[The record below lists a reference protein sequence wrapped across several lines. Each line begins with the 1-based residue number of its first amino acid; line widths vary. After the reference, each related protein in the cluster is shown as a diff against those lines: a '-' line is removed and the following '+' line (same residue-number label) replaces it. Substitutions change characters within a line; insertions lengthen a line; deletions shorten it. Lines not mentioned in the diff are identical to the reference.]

1 MNKEFIYLS
10 DETFGVTDENGHI
23 TKQEFNKDIL
33 QQWDKENI
41 SEIIENITS
50 TLNKLND
57 DKIEQKSVAFLSKYM
72 FLGQI
77 LLLISSIVVAA
88 LIPTFANTMYIPIT
102 LPSVGAVFFK
112 VTEKISKKKINALT
126 SEIKKAENLIKDYK
140 QQLDNVKTD
149 SKKLVKEEFNVN
161 EVVEIESGSIKYQ
174 DLEEEL
180 TNAYNEGYKE
190 KVKSLSQN
198 NKKRNK

>member
-10 DETFGVTDENGHI
+10 DETFGLTDENGHI
-23 TKQEFNKDIL
+23 TRQEFNKDIL

-41 SEIIENITS
+41 SEIIENITN

-57 DKIEQKSVAFLSKYM
+57 DKKEQKSVALVSKYM

-77 LLLISSIVVAA
+77 LLLIGSIIAAA
-88 LIPTFANTMYIPIT
+88 LIPTLANTMSIPIT
-102 LPSVGAVFFK
+102 IPSVCAVFFK

-126 SEIKKAENLIKDYK
+126 SEIKKAENLIKDYE
-140 QQLDNVKTD
+140 QQLSNIKTN
-149 SKKLVKEEFNVN
+149 SKELAKEELNVN

-174 DLEEEL
+174 DIEEEL

-190 KVKSLSQN
+190 KVKSLSRN

>member
-10 DETFGVTDENGHI
+10 DGTFGVTDENGHI
-23 TKQEFNKDIL
+23 TKQEFNKDNL

-41 SEIIENITS
+41 SEIIENITN
-50 TLNKLND
+50 TLNKLKD

-77 LLLISSIVVAA
+77 LLLIGLIIAAA
-88 LIPTFANTMYIPIT
+88 LIPTIANTMYIPIT
-102 LPSVGAVFFK
+102 LPSVGAVFFR

-126 SEIKKAENLIKDYK
+126 SEIKKAENLIKDYE
-140 QQLDNVKTD
+140 QQLDNVKTN
-149 SKKLVKEEFNVN
+149 SKELVKEELNVN

-190 KVKSLSQN
+190 KVKSLSRN